1 MQKMIRRRPQTTK
14 RLNNGISNLGLKKD
28 SSMLTS
34 VQQDT
39 AINYNEA
46 ALLKTQQ
53 HMIESQK
60 RGESTAG
67 DGVDVQ
73 EAAHALI
80 ASSD

>member
-1 MQKMIRRRPQTTK
+1 
-14 RLNNGISNLGLKKD
+14 
-28 SSMLTS
+28 MLTS